1 MEGNKAGVVF
11 VAIVLIMVA
20 IGFTLMLNPPT
31 VKSFSL
37 PPVPSK
43 GVKHF
48 QNITIYADANGWDYN
63 HGTVNPTLYIANNT
77 VVTFTVIEEDGE
89 PHTLTINPG
98 SSETSYQDTLLSTA
112 QITTIPG
119 HVSTTKAYFDTIG
132 VYTYWC
138 TVHPETMVG
147 LIYVNATVNVT
158 VPTAHYANYSSK
170 TLDLLKNNLTANG
183 VMYPT
188 IALPSSTLLNL
199 TIKDTTSSKYALR
212 ISPGSKVD
220 TSNYTTI
227 INETNKTSKVSIPFN
242 QTGQYVYWNSNNT
255 SRFGTIY
262 IYTALVN
269 TTLYADFNG
278 WNYSQSSG
286 VNPTI
291 PISQGTLVNFTLI
304 DEDNLTHV
312 LEINPGNSENSST
325 SISVASVNS
334 SAKTSQGYY
343 LFLSTGNY
351 TYWDLYHPSTAV
363 GIVNVTNSSSNALI
377 SYMPSS
383 VSDPVNYISLLG
395 IQTRDEQN
403 Q

>member
-11 VAIVLIMVA
+11 VVIVLIMVG

-43 GVKHF
+43 GVKHY

-119 HVSTTKAYFDTIG
+119 HVSTTKAYFDSIG

-158 VPTAHYANYSSK
+158 VPTAHYANYSNQ
-170 TLDLLKNNLTANG
+170 TLNLLKNNLTANG
-183 VMYPT
+183 VLYPT

-199 TIKDTTSSKYALR
+199 TIKDTTSSTYVLR
-212 ISPGSKVD
+212 ISSGSKVD
-220 TSNYTTI
+220 TSNYSTI
-227 INETNKTSKVSIPFN
+227 INVTNKTSKVSIPFN

-262 IYTALVN
+262 IYTSLVN
-269 TTLYADFNG
+269 TSLYADFNG

-291 PISQGTLVNFTLI
+291 SISQGTLVNFTLI
-304 DEDNLTHV
+304 DEDNLTHA
-312 LEINPGNSENSST
+312 LEINPGSSENSST
-325 SISVASVNS
+325 SISVASVS
-334 SAKTSQGYY
+334 PTVKTSQGYY
-343 LFLSTGNY
+343 LFMSTGNY

-363 GIVNVTNSSSNALI
+363 GIVNVTNSSSSASI
-377 SYMPSS
+377 SYTPSS
-383 VSDPVNYISLLG
+383 VSDPGNYISLLG
-395 IQTRDEQN
+395 IQTRDEHN

>member
-37 PPVPSK
+37 PPIPSK
-43 GVKHF
+43 GVKHY

>member
-37 PPVPSK
+37 PPIPSK
-43 GVKHF
+43 GVKHY

-343 LFLSTGNY
+343 LFMSTGNY

>member
-37 PPVPSK
+37 PPIPSK
-43 GVKHF
+43 GVKHY

-395 IQTRDEQN
+395 IQTRDEHN

>member
-11 VAIVLIMVA
+11 VVIVLIMVA

-43 GVKHF
+43 GVKHY

-98 SSETSYQDTLLSTA
+98 TSETSYQDTLLSTA

-395 IQTRDEQN
+395 IQTRDEHN

>member
-37 PPVPSK
+37 PPIPSK
-43 GVKHF
+43 GVKHY

-212 ISPGSKVD
+212 ISPGSKAD

>member
-43 GVKHF
+43 GVKHY

-98 SSETSYQDTLLSTA
+98 TSETSYQDTLLSTA

-291 PISQGTLVNFTLI
+291 PVSQGTLVNFTLI

-343 LFLSTGNY
+343 LFMSTGNY

-363 GIVNVTNSSSNALI
+363 GIVNVTNSSSNASI
-377 SYMPSS
+377 SYTPSS

-395 IQTRDEQN
+395 IQTRDEHN

>member
-11 VAIVLIMVA
+11 VVIVLIMVA

-43 GVKHF
+43 GVKHY

-98 SSETSYQDTLLSTA
+98 TSETSYQDTLLSTA

-291 PISQGTLVNFTLI
+291 PVSQGTLVNFTLI

-343 LFLSTGNY
+343 LFMSTGNY

-395 IQTRDEQN
+395 IQTRDEHN

>member
-37 PPVPSK
+37 PPIPSK
-43 GVKHF
+43 GVKHY

-212 ISPGSKVD
+212 ISPGSKAD

-395 IQTRDEQN
+395 IQTRDEHN

>member
-43 GVKHF
+43 GVKHY